1 MKLSVCIDA
10 TGLSKYAVAPLA
22 EGPSAAERVGLFA
35 ASLPNVVGTTILADP
50 ETPAAAVGGAGAAA
64 RSGGGAAA
72 PGGDPAGAA
81 TRGGA
86 AVITRDTWDTV
97 ALLTALKEAAGG
109 CDTLLLCRA
118 DAPFLDPD
126 VTRRML
132 ESHNT
137 YVAEFTF
144 ADGYPGGMTPEI
156 LDPRI
161 LDQLRTLAEKSPERV
176 ARDALFAVVQKDI
189 NAFDVETELSPVD
202 LRMLRATLAC
212 DTARN
217 YLLCSRVAE
226 ELETGGAAGGGSGG
240 GGSGGG
246 APAGEGRGAA
256 GEGAGTRAAAG
267 RAAEGRAARIAGLL
281 QSRAEILRTLPAY
294 TSIQV
299 VEGDVQT
306 PIHSPYRL
314 MRPDGLEVRE
324 EMPLERFEA
333 LIGELATF
341 APDGM
346 VHISLWGEIGLH
358 TRLPELIRTVEDA
371 PGLELLVE
379 TSGVGWRGEQLNGI
393 AAMQLSSTRFIID
406 LDTDDEG
413 SYTRVRGR
421 GFQEARQTADTLI
434 EAHGDRVYVQTI
446 RMGETEQQVEA
457 FYRAWKDRGVQVIVQ
472 KYDHYCGR
480 LPDRRVTDIS
490 PLTRFPCRHTQRDLN
505 ILIDGSVPMCR
516 EDLDR
521 EHMMGNVF
529 EDGIESVWQNGSAA
543 HLRQVRAEY
552 PELCR
557 RCDEYYT
564 FNY

>member
-1 MKLSVCIDA
+1 MELI
-10 TGLSKYAVAPLA
+10 
-22 EGPSAAERVGLFA
+22 
-35 ASLPNVVGTTILADP
+35 
-50 ETPAAAVGGAGAAA
+50 
-64 RSGGGAAA
+64 
-72 PGGDPAGAA
+72 
-81 TRGGA
+81 
-86 AVITRDTWDTV
+86 
-97 ALLTALKEAAGG
+97 TALKEAAEGA
-109 CDTLLLCRA
+109 DALLLCRA
-118 DAPFLDPD
+118 DAPFLDPT
-126 VTRRML
+126 VARRML
-132 ESHNT
+132 ESHDT

-156 LDPRI
+156 VDPRI
-161 LDQLRTLAEKSPERV
+161 LDQLRTLAETSPGPVR
-176 ARDALFAVVQKDI
+176 RDALFAVVQKDI

-202 LRMLRATLAC
+202 LRILRATLAC

-217 YLLCSRVAE
+217 YLLCSRVAA
-226 ELETGGAAGGGSGG
+226 ELETGDAADGGSGVG
-240 GGSGGG
+240 DS
-246 APAGEGRGAA
+246 AGEGGGTESRE
-256 GEGAGTRAAAG
+256 GEGQ
-267 RAAEGRAARIAGLL
+267 AARVAELL
-281 QSRAEILRTLPAY
+281 QRRAEILRTLPAY

-314 MRPDGLEVRE
+314 MRPDALQVRE
-324 EMPLERFEA
+324 EMPLERFET
-333 LIGELATF
+333 LIGELASF

-346 VHISLWGEIGLH
+346 VHISLWGEVGLH

-371 PGLELLVE
+371 AGLELLVE
-379 TSGVGWRGEQLNGI
+379 TSGVGWSAQHLSEV
-393 AAMQLSSTRFIID
+393 AAMKLSSTRFIID
-406 LDTDDEG
+406 LDTDDEE
-413 SYTRVRGR
+413 SYARVRGQ
-421 GFQEARQTADTLI
+421 GFQEARQTADTLL

-472 KYDHYCGR
+472 KYDHYCER

-490 PLTRFPCRHTQRDLN
+490 PLSRFPCRHTQRDLN

-529 EDGIESVWQNGSAA
+529 EDGIDSVWQNGSAA

>member
-1 MKLSVCIDA
+1 MINSIAMKLSVCIDA
-10 TGLSKYAVAPLA
+10 TALSKYTVAPLA
-22 EGPSAAERVGLFA
+22 EGPSAAERVGRFA
-35 ASLPNVVGTTILADP
+35 ATLPNVVGTTILADP
-50 ETPAAAVGGAGAAA
+50 ETPDAAVAGG
-64 RSGGGAAA
+64 
-72 PGGDPAGAA
+72 PAD
-81 TRGGA
+81 A

-97 ALLTALKEAAGG
+97 ALVTALKEAAAGA
-109 CDTLLLCRA
+109 DALLLCRA
-118 DAPFLDPD
+118 DTPFLDPA

-132 ESHNT
+132 ESHDT

-144 ADGYPGGMTPEI
+144 ADGYPDGITPEI
-156 LDPRI
+156 VDPRI
-161 LDQLRTLAEKSPERV
+161 LDQLRTLAERSPEPVSRG
-176 ARDALFAVVQKDI
+176 ALFAVVQKDI

-202 LRMLRATLAC
+202 LRILRATLAC

-226 ELETGGAAGGGSGG
+226 ELETDGGAGGGSGG
-240 GGSGGG
+240 GN
-246 APAGEGRGAA
+246 PAGEGGGAEGAA
-256 GEGAGTRAAAG
+256 GEGQAAG
-267 RAAEGRAARIAGLL
+267 GLAARIGDLL
-281 QSRAEILRTLPAY
+281 QSRGEILRTLPAY

-299 VEGDVQT
+299 VEGEVQT

-314 MRPDGLEVRE
+314 MRPDALEVRE

-333 LIGELATF
+333 LIGELASF

-346 VHISLWGEIGLH
+346 VHISFWGEIGLH
-358 TRLPELIRTVEDA
+358 TQLPDLIRTVEDA

-379 TSGVGWRGEQLNGI
+379 TSGVGWRGEHLGEI
-393 AAMQLSSTRFIID
+393 ASMQLSSTRFIID
-406 LDTDDEG
+406 LDTDDEE
-413 SYTRVRGR
+413 SYTRVRGQ
-421 GFQEARQTADTLI
+421 GFQEARQTADTLL

-490 PLTRFPCRHTQRDLN
+490 PLSRFPCRHTQRDLN

-529 EDGIESVWQNGSAA
+529 EDGIESVWQNGNAA

>member
-1 MKLSVCIDA
+1 MINSIAMKLSVCIDA
-10 TGLSKYAVAPLA
+10 TALSEYAIAPLA
-22 EGPSAAERVGLFA
+22 DGPSAVERVRRFA
-35 ASLPNVVGTTILADP
+35 ATLPNVVGTTILADP
-50 ETPAAAVGGAGAAA
+50 GTPAAVNAAGG
-64 RSGGGAAA
+64 SPAA
-72 PGGDPAGAA
+72 P
-81 TRGGA
+81 RI
-86 AVITRDTWDTV
+86 ITRESWDTP
-97 ALLTALKEAAGG
+97 ALMSALKEAAADGEA
-109 CDTLLLCRA
+109 LLFCRA
-118 DAPFLDPD
+118 DAPFLDAD

-132 ESHNT
+132 ESHYT
-137 YVAEFTF
+137 YVAEYSF
-144 ADGYPGGMTPEI
+144 ADGYPAGVAPEI
-156 LDPRI
+156 ADPRI
-161 LDQLRTLAEKSPERV
+161 LDQLRTLAEKSPEPV
-176 ARDALFAVVQKDI
+176 ARDALFGVVQKDI

-217 YLLCSRVAE
+217 YLLCSRIAA
-226 ELETGGAAGGGSGG
+226 ELETGTEGRAAGADGGGSAGG
-240 GGSGGG
+240 
-246 APAGEGRGAA
+246 
-256 GEGAGTRAAAG
+256 T
-267 RAAEGRAARIAGLL
+267 EGRAARITELL

-314 MRPDGLEVRE
+314 MRPDALQVRE
-324 EMPLERFEA
+324 DMPLERFQA
-333 LIGELATF
+333 LIGELARF

-346 VHISLWGEIGLH
+346 VHISLWGEAGLH
-358 TRLPELIRTVEDA
+358 ARLPDLIRTVEDA
-371 PGLELLVE
+371 SGLELLVE
-379 TSGVGWRGEQLNGI
+379 TSGVGWRPGHLDEI
-393 AAMQLSSTRFIID
+393 AAMKPTSTRFILD
-406 LDTDDEG
+406 LDTDDED
-413 SYTRVRGR
+413 SYTHVRGR
-421 GFQEARQTADTLI
+421 GFQEARQTADTLL

-490 PLTRFPCRHTQRDLN
+490 PLNRFPCRHTQRDLN

-521 EHMMGNVF
+521 DHMMGNVF

>member
-10 TGLSKYAVAPLA
+10 TALSKYAVAPLA
-22 EGPSAAERVGLFA
+22 EGPSAAERVGRFA
-35 ASLPNVVGTTILADP
+35 ANLPNVLGTTILADR
-50 ETPAAAVGGAGAAA
+50 ETPAAAVAAA
-64 RSGGGAAA
+64 RAGGGDASA
-72 PGGDPAGAA
+72 GGGP
-81 TRGGA
+81 GGA
-86 AVITRDTWDTV
+86 AVITRDAWDTV
-97 ALLTALKEAAGG
+97 ALVTALKEAAAGA
-109 CDTLLLCRA
+109 DALLLCRA
-118 DAPFLDPD
+118 DAPFLDPT
-126 VTRRML
+126 VTGRML
-132 ESHNT
+132 ESHHT

-144 ADGYPGGMTPEI
+144 ADGYPGGITPEI
-156 LDPRI
+156 VDPRI
-161 LDQLRTLAEKSPERV
+161 LDQLRALAEGSPEPV
-176 ARDALFAVVQKDI
+176 TRDALFAVVQKDI

-202 LRMLRATLAC
+202 LRILRATLAC

-217 YLLCSRVAE
+217 YLLCSRVAA
-226 ELETGGAAGGGSGG
+226 ELETGGERNDRGIGG
-240 GGSGGG
+240 GGTTDGGG
-246 APAGEGRGAA
+246 ASVGH
-256 GEGAGTRAAAG
+256 
-267 RAAEGRAARIAGLL
+267 AAEGQAAEGQAARIGELL
-281 QSRAEILRTLPAY
+281 QRRGEILRTLPAY

-306 PIHSPYRL
+306 PIHSPYQL
-314 MRPDGLEVRE
+314 MRPDALEVRE

-333 LIGELATF
+333 LIGELASF

-358 TRLPELIRTVEDA
+358 SRLPELIRTVEEA
-371 PGLELLVE
+371 PGLELLLE
-379 TSGVGWRGEQLNGI
+379 TSGVGWRDEHVSEV
-393 AAMQLSSTRFIID
+393 AAMKLSSTRFIID
-406 LDTDDEG
+406 LDSDDEE
-413 SYTRVRGR
+413 SYTRVRGH
-421 GFQEARQTADTLI
+421 GFQEARQTADTLL

-472 KYDHYCGR
+472 KYDHYCGK

-490 PLTRFPCRHTQRDLN
+490 PLSRFPCRHTQRDLN

-529 EDGIESVWQNGSAA
+529 EDGIESVWQNGNAA

>member
-1 MKLSVCIDA
+1 MINSIAMKLSVCIDA
-10 TGLSKYAVAPLA
+10 TALSQYAVTPLA
-22 EGPSAAERVGLFA
+22 EGPSAAERVGRFA
-35 ASLPNVVGTTILADP
+35 ANLRNVVGTTILADP
-50 ETPAAAVGGAGAAA
+50 ETPDAAVAGA
-64 RSGGGAAA
+64 
-72 PGGDPAGAA
+72 PA
-81 TRGGA
+81 GA

-97 ALLTALKEAAGG
+97 ALLTALKEAAAGA
-109 CDTLLLCRA
+109 DALLLCRA
-118 DAPFLDPD
+118 DAPFLDPS
-126 VTRRML
+126 VTGRML
-132 ESHNT
+132 ESHHT

-144 ADGYPGGMTPEI
+144 ADGYPGGITPEI
-156 LDPRI
+156 VDPRI
-161 LDQLRTLAEKSPERV
+161 LDQLRTLAERSPEPV
-176 ARDALFAVVQKDI
+176 TRDALFAVVQKDI

-202 LRMLRATLAC
+202 LRILRATLAC

-217 YLLCSRVAE
+217 YVLCSRVAQ
-226 ELETGGAAGGGSGG
+226 ELDTDGAAGGGNPAGD
-240 GGSGGG
+240 GGG
-246 APAGEGRGAA
+246 AEGGAGEGL
-256 GEGAGTRAAAG
+256 
-267 RAAEGRAARIAGLL
+267 AARIGELL
-281 QSRAEILRTLPAY
+281 QSRGEILRTLPAY

-314 MRPDGLEVRE
+314 MRPDALEVRE

-333 LIGELATF
+333 LIGELASF

-379 TSGVGWRGEQLNGI
+379 TSGVGWRGEHLSEI
-393 AAMQLSSTRFIID
+393 ASMKLSSTRFIID

-413 SYTRVRGR
+413 SYTRVRGQ
-421 GFQEARQTADTLI
+421 GFQEARQTADTLL

-490 PLTRFPCRHTQRDLN
+490 PLSRFPCRHTQRDLN

-529 EDGIESVWQNGSAA
+529 EDGIESVWQNGNAA

>member
-1 MKLSVCIDA
+1 MMKLSVCIDA
-10 TGLSKYAVAPLA
+10 TALSEYASVPLA
-22 EGPSAAERVGLFA
+22 GGPSAIERVRGYVA
-35 ASLPNVVGTTILADP
+35 ALPNVEKTTILADP
-50 ETPAAAVGGAGAAA
+50 DTPGAVTAGNGHT
-64 RSGGGAAA
+64 S
-72 PGGDPAGAA
+72 
-81 TRGGA
+81 
-86 AVITRDTWDTV
+86 VITRDSWDT
-97 ALLTALKEAAGG
+97 ASLMPALKEAAGEAEA
-109 CDTLLLCRA
+109 LLFCRA

-126 VTRRML
+126 VTGRMI
-132 ESHNT
+132 ESHHT
-137 YVAEFTF
+137 YVAEYTF
-144 ADGYPGGMTPEI
+144 ADGYPEGLTPE
-156 LDPRI
+156 LVDPRI
-161 LDQLRTLAEKSPERV
+161 LDQLRTLAEKSPEPLK
-176 ARDALFAVVQKDI
+176 RDALFGVVQKDI

-202 LRMLRATLAC
+202 LRILRATLAC

-217 YLLCSRVAE
+217 HLLCSRVAA
-226 ELETGGAAGGGSGG
+226 ELEKGGETGQRGGVALDGGG
-240 GGSGGG
+240 
-246 APAGEGRGAA
+246 
-256 GEGAGTRAAAG
+256 
-267 RAAEGRAARIAGLL
+267 AEGRAVRIAALL
-281 QSRAEILRTLPAY
+281 QRRGEILRTLPAY

-314 MRPDGLEVRE
+314 IRADALEVRE
-324 EMPLERFEA
+324 EMPIERFET
-333 LIGELATF
+333 LIGELAQF

-346 VHISLWGEIGLH
+346 VHISLWGESGLH
-358 TRLPELIRTVEDA
+358 TRLPDLIRTVEDA

-379 TSGVGWRGEQLNGI
+379 TSGVGWRAEHLSEI
-393 AAMQLSSTRFIID
+393 AAMNLASTRFIID
-406 LDTDDEG
+406 LDTDDED
-413 SYTRVRGR
+413 SYTEVRGR
-421 GFQEARQTADTLI
+421 GFQEARQTADTLL

-490 PLTRFPCRHTQRDLN
+490 PLNRFPCRHTQRDLN
-505 ILIDGSVPMCR
+505 ILLDGSVPMCR

-529 EDGIESVWQNGSAA
+529 EDGIHSVWQNGSAA

>member
-1 MKLSVCIDA
+1 MINSIAMKLSVCIDA
-10 TGLSKYAVAPLA
+10 TALSENAVAPLA
-22 EGPSAAERVGLFA
+22 DGPSAAERVRRFA
-35 ASLPNVVGTTILADP
+35 AALPNVVRTTILADP
-50 ETPAAAVGGAGAAA
+50 GTPAAITAGAG
-64 RSGGGAAA
+64 
-72 PGGDPAGAA
+72 
-81 TRGGA
+81 
-86 AVITRDTWDTV
+86 VITRDTWDTV
-97 ALLTALKEAAGG
+97 GLLSSLKEAAA
-109 CDTLLLCRA
+109 DAEALLLCRA
-118 DAPFLDPD
+118 DAPFLDPE
-126 VTRRML
+126 VTLRML
-132 ESHNT
+132 ESHHT
-137 YVAEFTF
+137 YVAEYTF
-144 ADGYPGGMTPEI
+144 ADGYPGGITPEI
-156 LDPRI
+156 VDPRI
-161 LDQLRTLAEKSPERV
+161 LDQLRTLAEKSP
-176 ARDALFAVVQKDI
+176 APLGRDALFGVVQKDI

-217 YLLCSRVAE
+217 YLLCSRVAA
-226 ELETGGAAGGGSGG
+226 ELESGGPAGGDGG
-240 GGSGGG
+240 TWGC
-246 APAGEGRGAA
+246 AV
-256 GEGAGTRAAAG
+256 
-267 RAAEGRAARIAGLL
+267 RITELL
-281 QSRAEILRTLPAY
+281 QNRAEILRTLPAY

-314 MRPDGLEVRE
+314 IRPDAMEDRG
-324 EMPLERFEA
+324 EMPLERYEA
-333 LIGELATF
+333 LIGELAGF

-346 VHISLWGEIGLH
+346 VHISLWGEAGLH
-358 TRLPELIRTVEDA
+358 SRLPDLIRAVEDA

-379 TSGVGWRGEQLNGI
+379 TSGVGWRAEHLSEI
-393 AAMQLSSTRFIID
+393 AAMKLTSTRFIID
-406 LDTDDEG
+406 LDTDDED

-421 GFQEARQTADTLI
+421 GFQEARQTADTLL

-446 RMGETEQQVEA
+446 RMGETEQEVEA

-490 PLTRFPCRHTQRDLN
+490 PLSRFPCRHTQRDLN

-521 EHMMGNVF
+521 KHMMGNVF